1 MPALRYMSTTQDSR
15 EQFYVVLALDEYED
29 TNLLATCKHYSL
41 IGLDTEAPV
50 LKIDD
55 LIFKGTYE
63 ESVGTE
69 LLFEQ
74 HNPGSINYFGKTT
87 KILRFKRVTVSSKK
101 IQE

>member
-1 MPALRYMSTTQDSR
+1 MSTTQDSR

-41 IGLDTEAPV
+41 IVCAVFDRVLLLSAGLLTRYNQGLDTEAPV

-74 HNPGSINYFGKTT
+74 HSM
-87 KILRFKRVTVSSKK
+87 LM
-101 IQE
+101 